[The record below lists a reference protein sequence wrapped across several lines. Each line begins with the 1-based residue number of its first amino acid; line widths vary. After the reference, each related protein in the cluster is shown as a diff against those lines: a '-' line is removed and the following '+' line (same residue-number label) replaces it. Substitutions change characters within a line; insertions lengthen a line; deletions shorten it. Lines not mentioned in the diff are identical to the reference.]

1 MITVEDVSH
10 LASQIGQWKR
20 EGKTIG
26 LVPTMGF
33 FHAGHLALMQEAGKQ
48 CNKTVVS
55 IFVNPRQFGPGE
67 DLEKY
72 PRSFARD
79 AQLAQE
85 TGVDLLFAPTP
96 EEMYPSGYQTTISV
110 QNLSQGLCGQSRP
123 GHFDGVATVVAKL
136 FNLVQPDIAIFGE
149 KDFQQLAL
157 LRQMNADLNFG
168 VSIIGHP
175 IVREP
180 DGLAMSSR
188 NQYLD
193 GDERGAAVCLYRA
206 LQHGIKRIAEI
217 QRIPAAKLIE
227 ELQSIVNEGQ
237 GCETDYIAVVDPAN
251 LKSKEVAE
259 KGDLVA
265 LAVYINGK
273 VRLIDNAIL

>member
-1 MITVEDVSH
+1 VITVEDVSH